1 MSCWDCI
8 FVVKSGNRF
17 VGDFECSH
25 PQNKGDD
32 VRNIA
37 LSASNLDEGCEYHEP
52 ITSKKEAEA

>member
-1 MSCWDCI
+1 MNCRDCCFI
-8 FVVKSGNRF
+8 VRGKF

-32 VRNIA
+32 VRNMILTEA
-37 LSASNLDEGCEYHEP
+37 NLDEGCEHNEP